1 VKLLRCVVLLSA
13 GFIAVASAQK
23 PATPLVMAMGLA
35 SSSFEDGSIIPAKFT
50 RSVDAPISPA
60 LAWTGVPNNTVSFA
74 LIVHDPEVPVKG
86 TSEDAVHWLIFNI
99 PGTTTHL
106 DEGVSAAAKL
116 PDGSIQGTTL
126 AGTVGY
132 MAPGAR
138 ADGPLH
144 HYIFELYALDTK
156 LSLDPD
162 VHRAE
167 LFKAMDGHILAKGVM
182 TARYHRAQ

>member
-1 VKLLRCVVLLSA
+1 MKFFPTVIMLSVGVVA
-13 GFIAVASAQK
+13 IAAAQK
-23 PATPLVMAMGLA
+23 PATPLVMAMGLT
-35 SSSFEDGSIIPAKFT
+35 SSSFEDGAIIPPKFT

-60 LAWTGVPNNTVSFA
+60 LAWTGVPKNTASFA

-86 TSEDAVHWLIFNI
+86 TSEHAVHWIIFNI
-99 PGTTTHL
+99 SGSATHL
-106 DEGVSAAAKL
+106 DEGVMASAQL
-116 PDGSIQGTTL
+116 PDGAIQGTTL

-138 ADGPLH
+138 ADGPYH

-156 LSLDPD
+156 LTLGPD

-182 TARYHRAQ
+182 TARYHRTQ